1 MRKVISVI
9 AMILYMTLIFT
20 ALVSLPALFIKGKQV
35 GIYAGQFFKEYID
48 VILKLLHPE
57 QLKINTV
64 MKIDTIING
73 VQIFKMKARE
83 FPLFPFVLE
92 PYMYSMFLLVGS
104 LFLAMVV
111 SFLCSVIVTLL
122 SKRLQQVVKTIFSF
136 LKTVPDVFLIFFMQ
150 LFIISIYRHTGLLP
164 FNPISTMQNTSIF
177 LPVVVLSIIPTISLL
192 QFQLLLMEEEK
203 NKEYVTY
210 AKAKGFSER
219 YIMFQHILR
228 NIIVSLLNHIES
240 ILLALVTSILI
251 FEYLFHIKGLFSLLI
266 NGQDPAVVVYLL
278 LLFVSPIYGVIV
290 VVNWLRRKVYA

>member
-1 MRKVISVI
+1 MRKIMSVI
-9 AMILYMTLIFT
+9 ATILCMMLVFT
-20 ALVSLPALFIKGKQV
+20 AMVSLPALFIKGKQV
-35 GIYAGQFFKEYID
+35 GIYVGGFFKEYID

-64 MKIDTIING
+64 MQIDTIING

-92 PYMYSMFLLVGS
+92 PYMYSMFLLIGS
-104 LFLAMVV
+104 LFLAIVV
-111 SFLCSVIVTLL
+111 SFSCSVIVTLL

-136 LKTVPDVFLIFFMQ
+136 LKTVPDVFLIFFVQ
-150 LFIISIYRHTGLLP
+150 LFIISIYRNTGLLP
-164 FNPISTMQNTSIF
+164 LNPISSMQNTSII
-177 LPVVVLSIIPTISLL
+177 LPILVLSIIPTISLF

-240 ILLALVTSILI
+240 ILLALVTSILV

-290 VVNWLRRKVYA
+290 VVNWLRRTVYA